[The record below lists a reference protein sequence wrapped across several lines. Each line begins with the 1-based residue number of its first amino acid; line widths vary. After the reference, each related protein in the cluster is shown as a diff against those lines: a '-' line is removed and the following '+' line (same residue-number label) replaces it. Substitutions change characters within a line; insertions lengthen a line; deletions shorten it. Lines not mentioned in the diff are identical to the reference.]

1 MIYQTRDEM
10 LKALGS
16 NLKALRLADNLSQQT
31 LAERSGISLKAVRN
45 LEAGENS
52 STLSLLSCCR
62 TLRKTDWIMELAPPE
77 IDDSLFKRGASG
89 ASRRQRAGRERKGGG
104 HG

>member
-1 MIYQTRDEM
+1 M

-16 NLKALRLADNLSQQT
+16 NLRALRLADNLSQQT

-52 STLSLLSCCR
+52 STLSLLSYCR
-62 TLRKTDWIMELAPPE
+62 TLHKTDWLMELAPPE
-77 IDDSLFKRGASG
+77 IGDSLFERRSSG
-89 ASRRQRAGRERKGGG
+89 TSTRRRAGRERKGGDNG
-104 HG
+104 